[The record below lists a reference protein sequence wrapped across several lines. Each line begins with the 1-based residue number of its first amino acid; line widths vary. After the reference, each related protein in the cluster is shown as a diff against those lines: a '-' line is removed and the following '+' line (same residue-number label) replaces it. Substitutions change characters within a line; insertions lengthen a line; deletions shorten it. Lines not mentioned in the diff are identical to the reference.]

1 MFTESRSDGTA
12 LEMLFVQNIDKRLEK
27 ECYELLNI
35 TAAVPPY
42 LFSITPPRYRP
53 Y

>member
-1 MFTESRSDGTA
+1 MFSQSRAHGTA
-12 LEMLFVQNIDKRLEK
+12 LENIHKRL

-42 LFSITPPRYRP
+42 QFGITPPRRRP
-53 Y
+53 ISRTGA

>member
-1 MFTESRSDGTA
+1 MFSQSRANGTV

-27 ECYELLNI
+27 ERYELLNI

-42 LFSITPPRYRP
+42 LFSITPPRYGP